1 MSNRMSGSIIVLA
14 AAVALVSVAAEHS
27 AAQGREARQY
37 KPRSGCPEDVGI
49 DFHRCAVEK
58 MKTFTPPLTPDNR
71 PDFRG
76 YWSRVILSATIQE
89 RGPNLPGERKADM
102 RRASLIVDPPDG
114 QIPYQSW
121 AEKQAEKNPDTYVDT
136 QAQCYLPGA
145 QRVAYTAPGGYLILQ
160 PRGDREV
167 AILIERVH
175 AYHVIPMDGRPHIP
189 ANIKLYEGDPVG
201 RWEGNTLVVDITN
214 LNGETWFDEAG
225 DFLSDAAH
233 IVERW
238 TLADRDT
245 IHLETTVEDPKVYT
259 RPMKLAVAWIRVK
272 DPGHELLE
280 DPCWEGERD
289 LSTILKGGLIRYP
302 GWNGM
307 SVPASR

>member
-27 AAQGREARQY
+27 AAQGGEGRQY

-49 DFHRCAVEK
+49 DFHQCALEK
-58 MKTFTPPLTPDNR
+58 MKTFQPPLTPDNR

-76 YWSRVILSATIQE
+76 YWSRTIESLTITE
-89 RGPNLPGERKADM
+89 RGPNLSEHFRSPM
-102 RRASLIVDPPDG
+102 RRPSLIVDPLDARV
-114 QIPYQSW
+114 PYQSW
-121 AEKQAEKNPDTYVDT
+121 AAEQAKKNPDTYIDP

-145 QRVAYTAPGGYLILQ
+145 QRVQYTAPGGYLVLQ

-175 AYHVIPMDGRPHIP
+175 AYHVIATDGRPHVP
-189 ANIKLYEGDPVG
+189 ANVKLYEGDPVG

-214 LNGETWFDEAG
+214 LNGETWVSEAG

-245 IHLETTVEDPKVYT
+245 IHLETTIDDPKVLT
-259 RPMKLAVAWIRVK
+259 RPMKLAVAWIRIK
-272 DPGHELLE
+272 DAGHELLE

-289 LSTILKGGLIRYP
+289 LFTISKGLSRYP

-307 SVPASR
+307 RVPSSR